1 MDIINLNFQLDHI
14 GINHEDEEQAE
25 NNALLLNALFGFP
38 LRNIPA
44 SVFAN
49 EQIELMKA
57 KGRGT
62 MGHFAIS
69 TINVSA
75 AQKYLESKGVEFDE
89 SSASFNESGEKLVI
103 YAKQELSGFAW
114 HLMKR

>member
-1 MDIINLNFQLDHI
+1 METNDFNFRLDHI
-14 GINHEDEEQAE
+14 GINPYEGQQAE
-25 NNALLLNALFGFP
+25 KAAQFLNSLFGFS
-38 LRNIPA
+38 LRDIPA

-49 EQIELMKA
+49 EQIELMKSN
-57 KGRGT
+57 GRGT

-69 TINVSA
+69 TGDVAS

-89 SSASFNESGEKLVI
+89 SSASYSESEEKLVI
-103 YAKQELSGFAW
+103 YAKQAFVGFAW